1 MAAER
6 RDTSIGVFAEY
17 GLTDR
22 LTLQFKGDWQDG
34 PDAFVDYEGR
44 GPVEV
49 GVTWPAWRSDA
60 AAFSLYGGYASSGE
74 GRNAGYAAPG
84 VGDHD
89 WEARASAGRSF
100 DTGGGVWPERTFIE
114 LQAARRFRSG
124 LPDETRIDATVGGHF
139 GDDGWCWA
147 RPMAG
152 SPTAM
157 AHAGCRS
164 RLRSCARSDRG
175 ACRRMAR
182 SGGGAGNPGRAR
194 TGAGGVATFL
204 T

>member
-60 AAFSLYGGYASSGE
+60 AAFSLYGGYASFGE

-84 VGDHD
+84 VGDHAL
-89 WEARASAGRSF
+89 EARASAGRSF
-100 DTGGGVWPERTFIE
+100 DTGGGFWPERTFIE

-124 LPDETRIDATVGGHF
+124 LPNETRIDATVGGHF

-164 RLRSCARSDRG
+164 RPRSCPRSDRG
-175 ACRRMAR
+175 ACRRDGAKLWRGGKPR
-182 SGGGAGNPGRAR
+182 SRADR
-194 TGAGGVATFL
+194 CWRVATLL